1 VHSGHGGAVSLVT
14 VDRIRLVGYAED
26 TVQWI
31 TDSAEETDSQSDSSD
46 SRPTFTFRLLRFPFP

>member
-1 VHSGHGGAVSLVT
+1 MHSGHGGAVSLVT

-31 TDSAEETDSQSDSSD
+31 TDTAEETDSQSDY
-46 SRPTFTFRLLRFPFP
+46 FRLGVTRLE